1 MILNVEGIGRVNI
14 TNWPEIER
22 KLLYA
27 IGFQVEDAIRKEIQ
41 KNKLIDTSQFWQSI
55 QVGNVKDGKVEIFS
69 DIPYACILGGRHK
82 VRTKNGLKGIKMI
95 KEGDEVLTQTGTF
108 EKVLKTNKF
117 FAYKKPKCVRLIVE
131 YRKGKEHTLEVSHDH
146 KILVSDRQSSF
157 WIQASELKEGM
168 FVFCLKKIP
177 HNKGTRKF
185 IKQIC
190 QKCYK
195 EFDIEPIQLKHRPA
209 KYCGKDCYISTR
221 IGKGNPN
228 YGNKYS
234 EKTKKYLSNFHKKR
248 LKDNPEKHPNHIMCK
263 RGYLTDIEK
272 NVENLFIKIG
282 WEYIRQK
289 KFDSLFVDFYIPS
302 KKLIIEC
309 DGAFWHKDQNRDI
322 ERDKKLLNKD
332 QELKIIHLHF
342 VDKRF
347 SKNIIENPLPNVY
360 YLQCNPSTDSFVNP
374 EIFEKRKILKKED
387 FDYTKPPK
395 KNRGKWMYDLQIEN
409 IHSFVCNSIIVSNS
423 YLEYGTYD
431 FWRRFGFQRFPEN
444 PIKKKDLKAK
454 DREGMP
460 KGMMPF
466 ASFRRVLFNPNK
478 MEEIVQRGFDAA
490 VKT

>member
-1 MILNVEGIGRVNI
+1 
-14 TNWPEIER
+14 
-22 KLLYA
+22 
-27 IGFQVEDAIRKEIQ
+27 
-41 KNKLIDTSQFWQSI
+41 
-55 QVGNVKDGKVEIFS
+55 
-69 DIPYACILGGRHK
+69 
-82 VRTKNGLKGIKMI
+82 
-95 KEGDEVLTQTGTF
+95 
-108 EKVLKTNKF
+108 
-117 FAYKKPKCVRLIVE
+117 
-131 YRKGKEHTLEVSHDH
+131 
-146 KILVSDRQSSF
+146 
-157 WIQASELKEGM
+157 
-168 FVFCLKKIP
+168 
-177 HNKGTRKF
+177 
-185 IKQIC
+185 
-190 QKCYK
+190 
-195 EFDIEPIQLKHRPA
+195 
-209 KYCGKDCYISTR
+209 
-221 IGKGNPN
+221 
-228 YGNKYS
+228 
-234 EKTKKYLSNFHKKR
+234 
-248 LKDNPEKHPNHIMCK
+248 MCK